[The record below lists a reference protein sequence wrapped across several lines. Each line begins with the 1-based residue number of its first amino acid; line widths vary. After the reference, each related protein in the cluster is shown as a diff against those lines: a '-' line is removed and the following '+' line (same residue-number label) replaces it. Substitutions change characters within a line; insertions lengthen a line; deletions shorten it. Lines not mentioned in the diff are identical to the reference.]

1 MGRFLGKPN
10 LQSFPNAAKRGMK
23 IYSSGEMSRVKG
35 FERLYLY
42 YWNKKA
48 EEICSNVN
56 FRKWTKTAIEGVIA
70 TEWALKK
77 TPLIFSHSQRLLRE
91 DIKDPSRRR
100 QKKGTVKEGALTML
114 NAHKNLL
121 KVDEK
126 LRKLKSA
133 ANTSRNKKMKI
144 QRLEDDMKVQL
155 TELQKR
161 QEAVRKS
168 LENMAKEK
176 GVKNSEMIEKME
188 NEVTTKQL
196 DHTTIKA
203 LIDAVVEEA
212 DSGDAVMDD
221 SGLKGEDSCDGDEDD
236 EKHSADNYEREDRIG
251 EIETDRQDGEYSAVG
266 SDSDGEADDGSSDLH
281 NEASDASL
289 DGSDLDKE
297 TNDAGNDLDN
307 EASDVSVGGS
317 DLDKETN
324 DAGNDLDNEASDVS
338 FGGSDLDKET
348 NDAGNDLDNEASDAQ
363 P

>member
-23 IYSSGEMSRVKG
+23 IFSSGEMSKVKG
-35 FERLYLY
+35 IERLYRY

-56 FRKWTKTAIEGVIA
+56 YRKWTKTAIEGVIA

-121 KVDEK
+121 KLDEN
-126 LRKLKSA
+126 LRNLKSA

-144 QRLEDDMKVQL
+144 QRLEDNMKVQL
-155 TELQKR
+155 TELKKR

-196 DHTTIKA
+196 DHTAIKA
-203 LIDAVVEEA
+203 LIDAVVQEA
-212 DSGDAVMDD
+212 DCDDAVMDD
-221 SGLKGEDSCDGDEDD
+221 SGLKGEDSFDGDEDD
-236 EKHSADNYEREDRIG
+236 EKHSENGDNYEREDSIG
-251 EIETDRQDGEYSAVG
+251 ETENDRQDGKYSVGG
-266 SDSDGEADDGSSDLH
+266 SDSDD
-281 NEASDASL
+281 EASDDS
-289 DGSDLDKE
+289 S
-297 TNDAGNDLDN
+297 DLDN

-317 DLDKETN
+317 DLVKEAS
-324 DAGNDLDNEASDVS
+324 DGSNDLDDEAS
-338 FGGSDLDKET
+338 LLL
-348 NDAGNDLDNEASDAQ
+348 N
-363 P
+363 